1 MIVFISFQYYTYA
14 SDHVPI
20 TIYNTVICC
29 YIEDASH
36 RIVIVRVSNDMT

>member
-1 MIVFISFQYYTYA
+1 MIVFISFRYYTYT

-20 TIYNTVICC
+20 AIYNTLIFC

-36 RIVIVRVSNDMT
+36 RIVIVRVSSDMT